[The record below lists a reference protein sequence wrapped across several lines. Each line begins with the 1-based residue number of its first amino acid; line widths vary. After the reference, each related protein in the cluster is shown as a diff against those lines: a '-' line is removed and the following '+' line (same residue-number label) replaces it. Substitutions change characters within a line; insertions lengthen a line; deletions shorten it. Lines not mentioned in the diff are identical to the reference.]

1 MESKIGYSS
10 QGELLKAAY
19 DAFGILPRKAAGDA
33 AFNEK
38 DKKAMQKKLDRLAK
52 EEGGLLENYGQL
64 VSNLSYWLTDILPCP
79 ALIQAIGDVLSDFQE
94 CYADLLRRD
103 GSYLSKRQSNQ
114 YFISTRAVPLLVL
127 GLHRSCLRC
136 RADAFWMQ
144 MPEDQY
150 WFLPDMDAQNGVGLP
165 LGKVM
170 RWAYAKCDVSQTQ
183 FHFPGKGPHVENY
196 KLQNNLDNAANWL
209 HNKTLPSLPALLK
222 NFQESFEA
230 LAGSGRSIAPETQ
243 ASLYALL
250 LFSRFSS
257 YAFRELTSAY
267 GESYVAGLCAQFRK
281 LDRYMALEIEEFH
294 KEILPA
300 LQRAQNAD
308 EELATWEKGVAH
320 YWGFFLDKICAVQ
333 ETLAQALDAEKGEFP
348 PQVIDALKR
357 RFGLFPVEYALF
369 PTQAPRDFEPS
380 ERFFSM
386 LAQGFELKQSGGL
399 RAEQID
405 RYEADLKNEAIY
417 AQLDWLA
424 DWIRATFY
432 YRQDNYKAAM
442 PYYRSAF
449 NKAKYRAGK
458 NQYKLV
464 NEYVEVAAKNGKW
477 LWFKQGAA
485 WAQYLG
491 IQIRWLRDEEPT
503 DDALRFVYELFGK
516 CRYTH

>member
-1 MESKIGYSS
+1 MESEIGYSS

-19 DAFGILPRKAAGDA
+19 DAFGILPRKEAGDA

-52 EEGGLLENYGQL
+52 EEGGLSENYGQL
-64 VSNLSYWLTDILPCP
+64 VSNLSYWLTDTLPCP
-79 ALIQAIGDVLSDFQE
+79 AMIQAIGDVLSDFQE

-127 GLHRSCLRC
+127 GLHRSCLHY
-136 RADAFWMQ
+136 RADALWMQ
-144 MPEDQY
+144 TPENRY
-150 WFLPDMDAQNGVGLP
+150 WFLPDMDEQNGMIFP

-170 RWAYAKCDVSQTQ
+170 RWTYAKCDVSQTQ
-183 FHFPGKGPHVENY
+183 FHYPGKSPNVENY
-196 KLQNNLDNAANWL
+196 ELQNNLDNAANWL

-222 NFQESFEA
+222 NFQKSFEA
-230 LAGSGRSIAPETQ
+230 LAGSSRLVPPETQ
-243 ASLYALL
+243 ASVYALL

-257 YAFRELTSAY
+257 YVFRELTGAY

-281 LDRYMALEIEEFH
+281 LDSYMALEIEEFYE
-294 KEILPA
+294 EILPA
-300 LQRAQNAD
+300 LKRAQNGD
-308 EELATWEKGVAH
+308 EELAAWQKGVVH
-320 YWGFFLDKICAVQ
+320 YWEFFLDKICGVQ
-333 ETLAQALDAEKGEFP
+333 ETLAQSFDAKKGEFP

-357 RFGLFPVEYALF
+357 RFGLFPVEYALS
-369 PTQAPRDFEPS
+369 PVQAPRDFEPS

-386 LAQGFELKQSGGL
+386 LAQGFELKRSDDL

-405 RYEADLKNEAIY
+405 RYEADLKNEGVY
-417 AQLDWLA
+417 AQLNWLA
-424 DWIRATFY
+424 DWVRATFY
-432 YRQDNYKAAM
+432 YRQDDYKAAM

-449 NKAKYRAGK
+449 SKAKYRAGES
-458 NQYKLV
+458 QCKLA

-477 LWFKQGAA
+477 LWFKQGVA

-491 IQIRWLRDEEPT
+491 IQIRWLRDDDPT
-503 DDALRFVYELFGK
+503 DDALRFVYELFRK
-516 CRYTH
+516 CRYAH